1 MTDTA
6 APDATPA
13 PSWASPETEARVEA
27 LLGEMTIDEKIAYVT
42 GEVNWNYGF
51 YARALE
57 RLGLPAI
64 QMADGPAGVR
74 INKGDVHGGTA
85 TMLPAPIALAA
96 TWEPENARAYGTVV
110 GTECRATDHN
120 VSLGPAVDIARVPVG
135 GRTFGS

>member
-6 APDATPA
+6 APDATPS
-13 PSWASPETEARVEA
+13 PSWGGPETEERVEA
-27 LLGEMTIDEKIAYVT
+27 LLGQMTIDEKIAYVT

-74 INKGDVHGGTA
+74 INMGDVHAGTA

-96 TWEPENARAYGTVV
+96 TWDSDLVQAAGV
-110 GTECRATDHN
+110 A
-120 VSLGPAVDIARVPVG
+120 LGHEAQLKGARVLLALRVRP
-135 GRTFGS
+135 RR